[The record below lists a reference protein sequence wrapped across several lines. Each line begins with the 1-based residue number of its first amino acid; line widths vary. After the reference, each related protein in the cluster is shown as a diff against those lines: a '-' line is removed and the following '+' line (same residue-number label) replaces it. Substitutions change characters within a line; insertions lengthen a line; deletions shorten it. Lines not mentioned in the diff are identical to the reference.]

1 MSPLPAPRP
10 DSQQASAGVPA
21 GEDLGDR
28 TGDRA
33 GARALARTPAQ
44 AFRHGMVQSLAFLIV
59 IVPFAVLFG
68 VVATE
73 AGLDVAQV
81 MGFSVLVLAGASQF
95 TAVQLLSDNAS
106 AFIVIVSG
114 LAVNL
119 RMAMYSA
126 SLVPW
131 LRGATGRQKLWIA
144 YALIDQSYALS
155 IQHYER
161 HPRLSLQQRLA
172 YFAGAAVALCVPWIV
187 ATWVGAT
194 VGQAI
199 PDDIALDFAMPITFL
214 AMIAPMLRTPAH
226 LAACFVSIVA
236 ALALAGL
243 PSGLGL
249 LIAAPIGMAT
259 GALVEKRMANRDG
272 GPA

>member
-1 MSPLPAPRP
+1 MSPAPEPRP
-10 DSQQASAGVPA
+10 TPRQVAADEAA
-21 GEDLGDR
+21 L
-28 TGDRA
+28 
-33 GARALARTPAQ
+33 RALARTPREAL
-44 AFRHGMVQSLAFLIV
+44 RHGMVQSLPFLVV
-59 IVPFAVLFG
+59 IIPFALLFG

-73 AGLDVAQV
+73 AGLNLAEV

-95 TAVQLLSDNAS
+95 TAVQLLSDNAP
-106 AFIVIVSG
+106 AIIVILSG

-126 SLVPW
+126 SLLPW
-131 LRGATGRQKLWIA
+131 LRGASGGQKAWIA

-155 IQHYER
+155 IQHYEK
-161 HPRLSLQQRLA
+161 HPRLGVAQRVA
-172 YFAGAAVALCVPWIV
+172 YFAGTALALCVPWMF
-187 ATWVGAT
+187 ATWAGAT

-214 AMIAPMLRTPAH
+214 AMIAPMLRTVAH
-226 LAACFVSIVA
+226 LAACFVAIVA

-249 LIAAPIGMAT
+249 LIAAPLGMAT
-259 GALVEKRMANRDG
+259 GALIEARTERKGA
-272 GPA
+272 

>member
-1 MSPLPAPRP
+1 MAPSPAPRP
-10 DSQQASAGVPA
+10 EHQQPVADPA
-21 GEDLGDR
+21 D
-28 TGDRA
+28 
-33 GARALARTPAQ
+33 ARALARSPAQ
-44 AFRHGMVQSLAFLIV
+44 AFLHGMVQSLPFLIV
-59 IVPFAVLFG
+59 IIPFAILFG
-68 VVATE
+68 VVALE
-73 AGLDVAQV
+73 AGMDIAQI

-95 TAVQLLSDNAS
+95 TAVQLLSDNVPVLL
-106 AFIVIVSG
+106 VILSG

-131 LRGATGRQKLWIA
+131 LRGASGTQKAWIA
-144 YALIDQSYALS
+144 YMLIDQSYAMS

-172 YFAGAAVALCVPWIV
+172 YFFGAAFALCIPWMV
-187 ATWVGAT
+187 ASWVGAT

-226 LAACFVSIVA
+226 LAACFVAVVS
-236 ALALAGL
+236 ALVFAGL

-249 LIAAPIGMAT
+249 LIAAPLGMAA
-259 GALVEKRMANRDG
+259 GAWVEVISETRRNKGTRT
-272 GPA
+272 

>member
-1 MSPLPAPRP
+1 MSPTPEPRP
-10 DSQQASAGVPA
+10 NAGQPLPD
-21 GEDLGDR
+21 GGRDR
-28 TGDRA
+28 SPVEMFWR
-33 GARALARTPAQ
+33 GA
-44 AFRHGMVQSLAFLIV
+44 VKSLPFLIV
-59 IVPFAVLFG
+59 MIPFAILFG

-73 AGLDVAQV
+73 AGMDVAQV

-106 AFIVIVSG
+106 VIIVILSC

-131 LRGATGRQKLWIA
+131 LRQASAVQKALVA
-144 YALIDQSYALS
+144 YTLVDQSYALS
-155 IQHYER
+155 IQEYEAN
-161 HPRLSLQQRLA
+161 PRLTLQQRLA
-172 YFAGAAVALCVPWIV
+172 FLAGVVMVVCPPWMICS
-187 ATWVGAT
+187 WIGAT

-199 PDDIALDFAMPITFL
+199 PEDIALDFAMPITFL

-226 LAACFVSIVA
+226 LAACFVAILG
-236 ALALAGL
+236 ALLLAGL

-249 LIAAPIGMAT
+249 LIAAPLGMAA
-259 GALVEKRMANRDG
+259 GAWIETRSKKGLA
-272 GPA
+272 A

>member
-1 MSPLPAPRP
+1 MIQALP
-10 DSQQASAGVPA
+10 
-21 GEDLGDR
+21 
-28 TGDRA
+28 
-33 GARALARTPAQ
+33 
-44 AFRHGMVQSLAFLIV
+44 FLVV
-59 IVPFAVLFG
+59 IIPFAVLFG

-73 AGLDVAQV
+73 AGMDLAKV

-95 TAVQLLSDNAS
+95 TAIQLILDNAP
-106 AFIVIVSG
+106 AVIVILSG

-131 LRGATGRQKLWIA
+131 LRDASGAQKAWLA

-172 YFAGAAVALCVPWIV
+172 YFAGTATMLCIPWMI

-199 PDDIALDFAMPITFL
+199 PDSIALDFAMPITFL
-214 AMIAPMLRTPAH
+214 AMIAPMLRTTAH
-226 LAACFVSIVA
+226 LAACFVAVSS
-236 ALALAGL
+236 ALALAWM

-249 LIAAPIGMAT
+249 LIAAPLGMAA
-259 GALVEKRMANRDG
+259 GAVVEYRLEQKRSA
-272 GPA
+272 A

>member
-1 MSPLPAPRP
+1 MSPAPEPRP
-10 DSQQASAGVPA
+10 TARQAAADQAAIRV
-21 GEDLGDR
+21 
-28 TGDRA
+28 
-33 GARALARTPAQ
+33 LARTPTA
-44 AFRHGMVQSLAFLIV
+44 AFRHGIVQSLPFLVV

-73 AGLDVAQV
+73 AGLNLAQV

-95 TAVQLLSDNAS
+95 TAVQLLTDNAP
-106 AFIVIVSG
+106 ALIVILSG

-126 SLVPW
+126 SLLPW
-131 LRGATGRQKLWIA
+131 LRDATPGHKAWVA

-155 IQHYER
+155 IQHYEQY
-161 HPRLSLQQRLA
+161 PRLTIAQRLA
-172 YFAGAAVALCVPWIV
+172 YFGGTALVLCVPWMI
-187 ATWVGAT
+187 ATWAGAT

-199 PDDIALDFAMPITFL
+199 PEEIALDFAMPITFL

-226 LAACFVSIVA
+226 LAACFVAIVA

-249 LIAAPIGMAT
+249 LIAAPLGMAT
-259 GALVEKRMANRDG
+259 GALVEVRTERREARDAG
-272 GPA
+272 VHD

>member
-1 MSPLPAPRP
+1 MSPLPQ
-10 DSQQASAGVPA
+10 SQTAARQATADDAS
-21 GEDLGDR
+21 E
-28 TGDRA
+28 
-33 GARALARTPAQ
+33 RALARSPQA
-44 AFRHGMVQSLAFLIV
+44 AFRHGILQSVPFMVV
-59 IVPFAVLFG
+59 IVPFALLFG

-73 AGLDVAQV
+73 AGLDIAQV

-95 TAVQLLSDNAS
+95 TAVQLLSDNAPTI
-106 AFIVIVSG
+106 IVILSA

-126 SLVPW
+126 SLLPW
-131 LRGATGRQKLWIA
+131 LRQATPGQKAWVA
-144 YALIDQSYALS
+144 YALVDQSYALS

-161 HPRLSLQQRLA
+161 HPRLSMTQRLA
-172 YFAGAAVALCVPWIV
+172 YFAGTAAVVCVPWMI
-187 ATWVGAT
+187 ASWVGAT

-226 LAACFVSIVA
+226 MAACFVAIAA
-236 ALALAGL
+236 ALVLAGL

-249 LIAAPIGMAT
+249 LIAAPLGMAT
-259 GALVEKRMANRDG
+259 GALVEVRAERKGR
-272 GPA
+272 

>member
-1 MSPLPAPRP
+1 MSPAPEPRP
-10 DSQQASAGVPA
+10 RNRQAAADEAS
-21 GEDLGDR
+21 
-28 TGDRA
+28 
-33 GARALARTPAQ
+33 ARALMRSPAA
-44 AFRHGMVQSLAFLIV
+44 AFRHGIVQSLPFLVV
-59 IVPFAVLFG
+59 IIPFAVLFG

-73 AGLDVAQV
+73 AGLNLAEV

-95 TAVQLLSDNAS
+95 TAVQLLSDNAP
-106 AFIVIVSG
+106 AIIVILSG

-126 SLVPW
+126 SLLPW
-131 LRGATGRQKLWIA
+131 LRGASGRHKAWVA

-161 HPRLSLQQRLA
+161 HPRLSVPQRLA
-172 YFAGAAVALCVPWIV
+172 YFGGTAVALCVPWMI

-199 PDDIALDFAMPITFL
+199 PDEIALDFAMPITFL

-226 LAACFVSIVA
+226 LAACFVAIVL
-236 ALALAGL
+236 ALMLAGL

-249 LIAAPIGMAT
+249 LVAAPVGMAT
-259 GALVEKRMANRDG
+259 GALVEWRTERKEARDAG
-272 GPA
+272 IPG

>member
-1 MSPLPAPRP
+1 MSAPP
-10 DSQQASAGVPA
+10 PSQAAARQSAADDAS
-21 GEDLGDR
+21 
-28 TGDRA
+28 
-33 GARALARTPAQ
+33 ARALARSPRA
-44 AFRHGMVQSLAFLIV
+44 AFRHGVVQSLPFMVV
-59 IVPFAVLFG
+59 IVPFALLFG

-73 AGLDVAQV
+73 AGLDIAQV

-95 TAVQLLSDNAS
+95 TAVQLLTDNAPVI
-106 AFIVIVSG
+106 IVILSA

-126 SLVPW
+126 SLLPW
-131 LRGATGRQKLWIA
+131 LRQATPGQKAWVA
-144 YALIDQSYALS
+144 YALVDQSYALS

-161 HPRLSLQQRLA
+161 HPKLSITQRLA
-172 YFAGAAVALCVPWIV
+172 YFAGTATVVCVPWMIS
-187 ATWVGAT
+187 TWAGAT

-226 LAACFVSIVA
+226 LLACFVAILA
-236 ALALAGL
+236 ALLLAEL

-249 LIAAPIGMAT
+249 LIAAPLGMGA
-259 GALVEKRMANRDG
+259 GALVEVRAERR
-272 GPA
+272 AS

>member
-1 MSPLPAPRP
+1 MAPSPAPRP
-10 DSQQASAGVPA
+10 DHQAPLSDDPA
-21 GEDLGDR
+21 S
-28 TGDRA
+28 T
-33 GARALARTPAQ
+33 RALARTAREAFWHGVVQ
-44 AFRHGMVQSLAFLIV
+44 ALPFLIV
-59 IVPFAVLFG
+59 IIPFAVLFG
-68 VVATE
+68 VVALE
-73 AGLDVAQV
+73 AGMDVAQV
-81 MGFSVLVLAGASQF
+81 LGFSVLVLAGASQF
-95 TAVQLLSDNAS
+95 TAVQLLSDHAP
-106 AFIVIVSG
+106 AFIVILSG

-131 LRGATGRQKLWIA
+131 LRGASGRQKLWIA

-172 YFAGAAVALCVPWIV
+172 YFAGSAVMLCVPWMIFS
-187 ATWVGAT
+187 WVGAT

-199 PDDIALDFAMPITFL
+199 PEDIALDFAMPITFM

-226 LAACFVSIVA
+226 LAACLVA
-236 ALALAGL
+236 VLGALLLAGL

-249 LIAAPIGMAT
+249 LIAAPVGMAA
-259 GALVEKRMANRDG
+259 GAIVEIWTERRKVTA
-272 GPA
+272 

>member
-1 MSPLPAPRP
+1 MAPSPEPRP
-10 DSQQASAGVPA
+10 EPQQPPALDDPASKRA
-21 GEDLGDR
+21 LTR
-28 TGDRA
+28 TA
-33 GARALARTPAQ
+33 GAAY
-44 AFRHGMVQSLAFLIV
+44 RHGMLQAMPFLLV
-59 IVPFAVLFG
+59 IIPFSILFG

-73 AGLDVAQV
+73 AGMDLAKV
-81 MGFSVLVLAGASQF
+81 MGFTVLVLAGASQF
-95 TAVQLLSDNAS
+95 TAIQLISDNAP
-106 AFIVIVSG
+106 AIIVILSG

-131 LRGATGRQKLWIA
+131 LRGASGTQKAWLA
-144 YALIDQSYALS
+144 YVLIDQSYALS

-161 HPRLSLQQRLA
+161 HPGLSLRQRLA
-172 YFAGAAVALCVPWIV
+172 YFAGTATTLCVPWVI

-199 PDDIALDFAMPITFL
+199 PEEVALDFAMPITFL

-226 LAACFVSIVA
+226 LAACFVAVA
-236 ALALAGL
+236 GALALAWM

-249 LIAAPIGMAT
+249 LIAAPLGMAT
-259 GALVEKRMANRDG
+259 GALVEYWIEKKRGTA
-272 GPA
+272 

>member
-1 MSPLPAPRP
+1 MAPSPAPRP
-10 DSQQASAGVPA
+10 DPQSSTPADDPAS
-21 GEDLGDR
+21 
-28 TGDRA
+28 
-33 GARALARTPAQ
+33 ARALARTPGA
-44 AFRHGMVQSLAFLIV
+44 AFRHGMLQAMPFLLVIIPFSL
-59 IVPFAVLFG
+59 LFG

-73 AGLDVAQV
+73 AGMDLAKV

-95 TAVQLLSDNAS
+95 TAIQLITDNAP
-106 AFIVIVSG
+106 AIIVILSG

-131 LRGATGRQKLWIA
+131 LRGATATQKAWLA

-161 HPRLSLQQRLA
+161 HPRLSLSQRLA
-172 YFAGAAVALCVPWIV
+172 YFAGTATMLCVPWLI
-187 ATWVGAT
+187 ATWMGAT

-199 PDDIALDFAMPITFL
+199 PEEVALDFAMPITFL
-214 AMIAPMLRTPAH
+214 AMIAPMLRTLAH
-226 LAACFVSIVA
+226 MAACFIAVA
-236 ALALAGL
+236 MALALAWM

-249 LIAAPIGMAT
+249 LIAAPLGMAA
-259 GALVEKRMANRDG
+259 GALVEYWVERKRSTT
-272 GPA
+272 